1 MASRKAGDAFRN
13 NLEERIGT
21 DEYDRIGAAGQQDA
35 TNQGKYSAREVISE
49 FRNRGKGVS
58 IDEGDDSMVAKYQ
71 GLVDDGTTFNKRARD
86 YLKGHGVQFGG
97 NGESPEDIP
106 EATPDP
112 VTTTPTPI
120 DNDTGSGPV
129 TINPYPVGGGG
140 GSSSQTQT
148 VVQNNDQTSN
158 VTGNG
163 NTVTQNQDNSVS
175 QNGFVSANS
184 AKASGLKDSY
194 ILNLLNRK
202 GY

>member
-21 DEYDRIGAAGQQDA
+21 NEYDRIGAAGQQDA
-35 TNQGKYSAREVISE
+35 TNQGKYSAKEVISE

-58 IDEGDDSMVAKYQ
+58 IDEGDDSMVSKYQ

-97 NGESPEDIP
+97 NGESPEDVP

-112 VTTTPTPI
+112 VTTAPI
-120 DNDTGSGPV
+120 ENDTDSSPV
-129 TINPYPVGGGG
+129 TINPYPVSGGGS
-140 GSSSQTQT
+140 SSSQTQT
-148 VVQNNDQTSN
+148 VVQDNDQTSN
-158 VTGNG
+158 VTGNN